1 MTERLRRA
9 LRRLDE
15 YTLAMFNP
23 VYPSL
28 GRHYAAASRLSK
40 RG

>member
-1 MTERLRRA
+1 MTQRLRGA

-23 VYPSL
+23 VYPGL
-28 GRHYAAASRLSK
+28 GRHYGAASRVSK

>member
-1 MTERLRRA
+1 MTQRLRRA

-15 YTLAMFNP
+15 YTLTVFNP
-23 VYPSL
+23 VYPGL
-28 GRHYAAASRLSK
+28 GRHYAAASRVSK